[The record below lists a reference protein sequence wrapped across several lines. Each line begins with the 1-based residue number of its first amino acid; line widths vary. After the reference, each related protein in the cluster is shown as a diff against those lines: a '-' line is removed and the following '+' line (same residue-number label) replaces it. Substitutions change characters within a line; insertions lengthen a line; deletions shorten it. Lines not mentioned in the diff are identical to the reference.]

1 MAKLILIRHGQ
12 SLWNK
17 LNIFTGW
24 VDIPLSEKGIEE
36 ALKAGEDLQEEKI
49 DRIYVST
56 LSRALMTGM
65 LVMAKNKVS
74 LTPRVVHPGEN
85 LHNDRIEEVTTPVI
99 RSEAI
104 NERMYG
110 TLQGCNKDEV
120 KQEHGEEQFKLWR
133 RSYATPPPE
142 GESLKMTGERTIPYF
157 EKEIKPHLLEG
168 KTVMV
173 SAHGNSLRALIMHLD
188 GLSEEEVCSLELP
201 TGQPII
207 YSVEGGEFSKQ

>member
-24 VDIPLSEKGIEE
+24 VDIPLSEKGVEE
-36 ALKAGEDLQEEKI
+36 ALKAGEDLSEQKI
-49 DRIYVST
+49 DRIYVSM

-74 LTPRVVHPGEN
+74 LAPRVVHPGEN
-85 LHNDRIEEVTTPVI
+85 LHNDKIDSMTTPVI
-99 RSEAI
+99 CSEAI

-110 TLQGCNKDEV
+110 QLQGCNKDEV
-120 KQEHGEEQFKLWR
+120 KQEHGEKQFKLWR

-142 GESLKMTGERTIPYF
+142 GESLKMTGERAIPYF
-157 EKEIKPHLLEG
+157 EKEIQPHLIAG
-168 KTVMV
+168 KTIMV

-188 GLSEEEVCSLELP
+188 GFSEEEVCSLEIP

-207 YSVEGGEFSKQ
+207 YTLENGKFSKQ

>member
-36 ALKAGEDLQEEKI
+36 ALKAGEDLQEVKI

-74 LTPRVVHPGEN
+74 LAPRVVHPGEN
-85 LHNDRIEEVTTPVI
+85 LHNDKIEGMTTPVI

-110 TLQGCNKDEV
+110 ALQGCNKDEV
-120 KQEHGEEQFKLWR
+120 KEKHGEDQFKLWR
-133 RSYATPPPE
+133 RSYATAPPE

-157 EKEIKPHLLEG
+157 EKEIKPHLLDG

-188 GLSEEEVCSLELP
+188 GLSEEEVCSLEIP

-207 YSVEGGEFSKQ
+207 YSVENKTFSKQ